1 MVDTIVYL
9 ILSSTM
15 RTKEQEEIFKRWV
28 DQFKPLLF
36 KIVRVYGT
44 EHNDEDDHFQE
55 MVLQL
60 CRSIPKFEKQ
70 CSTHTWVYRV
80 ALNTALK
87 WSSRS
92 KKVKLEKLPDALH
105 IIERSNEAHP
115 KLEWLYREI
124 SMLNAVDRS
133 LTLLLLD
140 GFSYEDMAE
149 IIGITISNVG
159 VKINRIK
166 KRLKERAKL
175 LKNEY

>member
-1 MVDTIVYL
+1 
-9 ILSSTM
+9 M
-15 RTKEQEEIFKRWV
+15 RKKEQEEIFKKWI

-44 EHNDEDDHFQE
+44 EHNNEDDLFQE
-55 MVLQL
+55 IILQL
-60 CRSIPKFEKQ
+60 WRSVPNFERQ
-70 CSTHTWVYRV
+70 CSVHTWVYRV

-92 KKVKLEKLPDALH
+92 KKLKTEKLPEAFH
-105 IIERSNEAHP
+105 VIERSSEEHP
-115 KLEWLYREI
+115 KLEWLYHEI
-124 SMLNAVDRS
+124 SLLNAVDRS

-140 GFSYEDMAE
+140 GFSYQEMSE
-149 IIGITISNVG
+149 IIGITSSNVG

-175 LKNEY
+175 LENEY